1 MFVIDG
7 DRRELERI
15 ENLELVLE
23 VKEPKIRAK
32 SVSGNLRR
40 LMFVLY
46 SNSPE
51 LQQLF
56 DTFEDYYLSEYAIM
70 IHNTILQI
78 NDLRNNGS
86 RIQRQDIPSQNTP
99 ESSRLANPFLF
110 ARPTGHC
117 RAYHWDGFPE
127 KLGIPEE

>member
-56 DTFEDYYLSEYAIM
+56 DTFEDYYLSEYAVM
-70 IHNTILQI
+70 INNTILQI

-86 RIQRQDIPSQNTP
+86 SIRRQDVSGGDAQT
-99 ESSRLANPFLF
+99 SSRLADPFLF
-110 ARPTGHC
+110 ARPTGYC

-127 KLGIPEE
+127 KLAVPEE